1 MPTCTYVSSRRCLSR
16 IARHVSVVISALRYL
31 HNTSARQACRNTRAG
46 MPGAPSLPPS
56 TVPPPP
62 NARSV
67 PLPRHAILSHFR
79 REWRTIVDLI
89 RIPQAKV
96 SNSLSLSLFGG
107 TLAAGRYLQ
116 KAPITRRAAGGGRG
130 SVGPSAEFNVTSFP
144 RRARRAGRMPAVQLQ
159 CHGQHI
165 DHHLHPPRRERDTQE
180 NMLRIMTQLRARVK
194 VVRSR
199 DNCHCFLV
207 PKIKVLLCRSEVFI
221 SHLPARPNP
230 GGASRAK
237 SN

>member
-1 MPTCTYVSSRRCLSR
+1 MGQGGDDEGFPSWTVPTCTYVSSRRCLSR

-96 SNSLSLSLFGG
+96 SNSLSLSLF
-107 TLAAGRYLQ
+107 LAAPWRLDD
-116 KAPITRRAAGGGRG
+116 
-130 SVGPSAEFNVTSFP
+130 TSKK
-144 RRARRAGRMPAVQLQ
+144 
-159 CHGQHI
+159 H
-165 DHHLHPPRRERDTQE
+165 
-180 NMLRIMTQLRARVK
+180 QLRAEQPAVGE
-194 VVRSR
+194 VPLDHLRS
-199 DNCHCFLV
+199 
-207 PKIKVLLCRSEVFI
+207 ST
-221 SHLPARPNP
+221 
-230 GGASRAK
+230 
-237 SN
+237 